1 MRIAFLILPN
11 MLVTSLT
18 NAFELFF
25 AAKQTAKMAR
35 ASVAKTVELVKVAT
49 NGERLE
55 LPSGLSLPP
64 DEAIG
69 DSLFDIVYIPALWRN
84 PSPVVSSNPEVIE
97 WLRTQYEHGALIN
110 ATGTGVC
117 FMAETGLLD
126 GRPATTHWHYF
137 EKFAV
142 SYPEVE
148 LKRQHFITTAGRLFC
163 AASINAQTD
172 LSLHHVH
179 RVFGKDVSDHLA
191 QHFSHE
197 VRQPFDR
204 LSFNQDDNSNHPDE
218 VILQAQLWMQNRLS
232 DNEVS
237 MQSLANMLSMSQRN
251 FNRRFRDAT
260 NMSPLKYLQSQRFN
274 QARELL
280 KNSNLSI
287 SEIAYRVGY
296 NDVSHFSKLFRQ
308 FSSTTPKEYRTT
320 VRAKLFSS
328 KELS

>member
-1 MRIAFLILPN
+1 
-11 MLVTSLT
+11 MLATSLT

-25 AAKQTAKMAR
+25 AAKQTAKMHRLSIA
-35 ASVAKTVELVKVAT
+35 TNVELVKVAI
-49 NGERLE
+49 NQERLE
-55 LPSGLSLPP
+55 LPSGLSLQP
-64 DEAIG
+64 DESIG
-69 DSLFDIVYIPALWRN
+69 GSLFDIVYIPALWRN
-84 PSPVVSSNPEVIE
+84 PSPVVNSNPEIVE
-97 WLRTQYEHGALIN
+97 WIRTQYEHGALIN
-110 ATGTGVC
+110 GTGTGVC

-142 SYPEVE
+142 RYPKVE

-218 VILQAQLWMQNRLS
+218 VILQAQLWMQNKLS
-232 DNEVS
+232 DHEVS
-237 MQSLANMLSMSQRN
+237 MQSLADLLGMSQRN

-260 NMSPLKYLQSQRFN
+260 NLSPLKYLQSQRFN

-280 KNSNLSI
+280 QNTNLSI

-296 NDVSHFSKLFRQ
+296 NDVSHFSKLFRK
-308 FSSTTPKEYRTT
+308 FSSTTPKKYRTT
-320 VRAKLFSS
+320 VRAKMFSS
-328 KELS
+328 KELA